1 MLTEKEKKFIQAHR
15 NDDVRELMLQ
25 GSKDPEIDLRRI
37 AVQISGWQAASK
49 KLPTWART
57 DGIVYPEH
65 LSMEQCSS
73 EATGRYKGRVMMRRL
88 LAQNYNKEKDC
99 PLAGPPFKFA
109 DLTGGFGVDTAMI
122 SEGLKE
128 TQTTFV
134 ERNPDLCELA
144 RHNLPLLG
152 VRHLEVEC
160 GESEA
165 VLERLPFQDA
175 IFLDPARRDTHGR
188 KTVAIEDCTPD
199 LTRLNRQLLDKAR
212 VVMAKLSPML
222 HLSLAV
228 RSLKGVEEVHVVGV
242 NGECKELLLVMSA
255 AAMEEGRR
263 VSVSC
268 VNMKGENL
276 EEFHYFLDEEDS
288 KPSEH
293 AYTKEVGA
301 YLYEPNA
308 CIMKAG
314 CFKTLGAYYGL
325 QMLGTNSHLYTS
337 QDMTTD
343 GFPGRIFEVQ
353 TVLPFN
359 KNNAKRLHNTI
370 DQANITARNFPL
382 SVAELRKRLKIKE
395 GGNNYIFAT
404 TLPDSSL
411 VLILCTKPTF

>member
-1 MLTEKEKKFIQAHR
+1 MLTEKEKKFIQGHR

-73 EATGRYKGRVMMRRL
+73 EATGRYKGRVLMRRL

-109 DLTGGFGVDTAMI
+109 DLTGGFGVDAAMI
-122 SEGLKE
+122 SERLKE

-222 HLSLAV
+222 DLSLAV

-268 VNMKGENL
+268 VNLKGEDQ

-288 KPSEH
+288 QPSEH

-404 TLPDSSL
+404 TLSDSSL